1 MKKLILSLFLG
12 VFCISNNVNASLNE
26 LSNNT
31 KIAAPTQSKQYN
43 KTYIVN
49 RYVLSDYS
57 DVTYHN
63 LMHSVIRDL
72 GSDKSKHVN
81 FIWKDKTAKKR
92 AVKIRDFLVKR
103 GIDSKRIIFERQD
116 KNAVYPLFVEIG
128 RIGAKK
134 TNCRV
139 TTAEDMMSWDG
150 YNPCASKNNH
160 RIQLKY

>member
-1 MKKLILSLFLG
+1 MKKLILSVFLG
-12 VFCISNNVNASLNE
+12 IFFISNNAIASLNE
-26 LSNNT
+26 LSNNA
-31 KIAAPTQSKQYN
+31 KVAAPTQSKQFN
-43 KTYIVN
+43 KSYIVN

-72 GSDKSKHVN
+72 GSDKSKYIN
-81 FIWKDKTAKKR
+81 FIWKDKNAKKR
-92 AVKIRDFLVKR
+92 AVRIRDFLVKR
-103 GIDSKRIIFERQD
+103 GIDSKRIIFKRQD
-116 KNAVYPLFVEIG
+116 KNALYPLFVEIA
-128 RIGAKK
+128 RIGVKK

-150 YNPCASKNNH
+150 HNPCASKNNH